1 MKKIMFI
8 FVLFTTIGNI
18 SNVVAQTFSQIEG
31 TIWEYLWDDSLH
43 RDFIA
48 FVSDNKSF
56 SYSYELDEFEIS
68 NYRINDDTIMITTS
82 DIDNTH
88 NERPIISTIYYYKK
102 ENNFLILLFTILRYE
117 DGYKREIPSESYRSN
132 KKVIN
137 CKSSQRIE

>member
-88 NERPIISTIYYYKK
+88 NERPIISIIYYYKK
-102 ENNFLILLFTILRYE
+102 ENNFLVLLFTILRYE
-117 DGYKREIPSESYRSN
+117 DGYKREIPSESYRLN
-132 KKVIN
+132 KKSN
-137 CKSSQRIE
+137 